1 MKHQVL
7 GKLIGNTGDP
17 HNLSMALNSP
27 FGGRR
32 GEFVRIRHQ
41 ERREEPETDVLGR
54 IVSVSRSNLLY
65 NSGMGDGVN
74 DLELMPGAKI
84 SGDSLFARVELIGYK
99 DPASGQIKIPRRP
112 MDPGAKVMTVDYHF
126 LSEFYEFSEESSLH
140 IGNLVGYDRGDNI
153 VPVFLDVNNLVTEHL
168 AVLAMTGA
176 GKSYTVGRII
186 ERLVAQ
192 FNGTVVVFDPHG
204 EYGKALLDGRL
215 QFAPEV
221 EHEDPRDATAIP
233 QIQKQITRLYENGAG
248 VLVYTPQTASFRS
261 KYAGKNTELALQ
273 FDHIE
278 MDDIQEILPGLT
290 EPQQRVLDVA
300 IRYWR
305 IIEPKEPRDI
315 NRLRFLLGD
324 GLDELRNWDQLS
336 QAEATALSSRS
347 AAVASMKLARVL
359 SEAQSFFTPA
369 LGSPTDI
376 YSMIGRSGE
385 QKGRLVIVDLQGL
398 SDTAKQIIAA
408 IVSSEVLKA
417 ASSKTAPTRPC
428 FLVYEEGH
436 SFAPAGQAAISHR
449 IIKKIA
455 GEGRKFGV
463 GFGIVSQRPSKL
475 DPDVTSQC
483 NTLITM
489 RLKNPDDQ
497 RFISKASDM
506 VSKAD
511 IDELSSLSTGEALIS
526 GRSIPAPLLV
536 KIGTKALVHGG
547 QSPEVLH
554 LWGRWNAELVEQ

>member
-1 MKHQVL
+1 MKQQIL
-7 GKLIGNTGDP
+7 GKLIGNTGAP
-17 HNLSMALNSP
+17 NNLSVALNSP
-27 FGGRR
+27 FAGRR

-41 ERREEPETDVLGR
+41 ERREEMETDVLGR

-65 NSGMGDGVN
+65 NSGMGDSVN

-126 LSEFYEFSEESSLH
+126 LSGFYEFSEQTSLH
-140 IGNLVGYDRGDNI
+140 IGNLVGYERGDNI
-153 VPVFLDVNNLVTEHL
+153 VPVYLDVNKLVTEHL

-204 EYGKALLDGRL
+204 EYGKALLNGTL
-215 QFAPEV
+215 QFAPPI
-221 EHEDPRDATAIP
+221 EHDDPRDGAAIP
-233 QIQKQITRLYENGAG
+233 EIQKQITRLHENGAG
-248 VLVYTPQTASFRS
+248 IMVYTPQNAAFRA

-300 IRYWR
+300 IRYWK
-305 IIEPKEPRDI
+305 ITEPKEPRDI

-324 GLDELRNWDQLS
+324 GLDDLRSWDQLS
-336 QAEATALSSRS
+336 QAESTALSSRS
-347 AAVASMKLARVL
+347 AAVASMKLSRVL
-359 SEAQSFFTPA
+359 NEAQSFFTPA
-369 LGSPTDI
+369 LGNPTDI
-376 YSMIGRSGE
+376 YTMIGRAGE
-385 QKGRLVIVDLQGL
+385 KKGRLVIVDLQGL

-408 IVSSEVLKA
+408 IVSSEILKA
-417 ASSKTAPTRPC
+417 ASSKTAPIRPC

-436 SFAPAGQAAISHR
+436 SFAPAGEATISHR

-463 GFGIVSQRPSKL
+463 GFAIISQRPSKL

-497 RFISKASDM
+497 RFIAKASDM
-506 VSKAD
+506 VSQAD
-511 IDELSSLSTGEALIS
+511 IDELPSLSTGEALIC

-536 KIGTKALVHGG
+536 KVGTKALLHGG

-554 LWGRWNAELVEQ
+554 LWGKWNPEEN

>member
-1 MKHQVL
+1 MKQQVL
-7 GKLIGNTGDP
+7 GKLIGNTGVP
-17 HNLSMALNSP
+17 NNLSMSLISP
-27 FGGRR
+27 FAGRR

-41 ERREEPETDVLGR
+41 ERKDEPESDVLGR
-54 IVSVSRSNLLY
+54 IVSVSRSNLLF
-65 NSGMGDGVN
+65 NSGMGDSVN

-99 DPASGQIKIPRRP
+99 DPATGQIKIPRRP
-112 MDPGAKVMTVDYHF
+112 MEPGAKVMTVDYHF
-126 LSEFYEFSEESSLH
+126 LSSFYEFSEQTSLH
-140 IGNLVGYDRGDNI
+140 IGNLVGYERGDNI
-153 VPVFLDVNNLVTEHL
+153 VPVYLDVNRLVTEHL

-204 EYGKALLDGRL
+204 EYGKALLNGTL
-215 QFAPEV
+215 QFAPEE
-221 EHEDPRDATAIP
+221 EHEDPRDRTAIP
-233 QIQKQITRLYENGAG
+233 EIQKQIRLLHEHGAG
-248 VLVYTPQTASFRS
+248 ILVYTPQTAAFRS

-300 IRYWR
+300 IRYWK
-305 IIEPKEPRDI
+305 IVEPKEPRDI

-324 GLDELRNWDQLS
+324 GLDELRSWDQLS
-336 QAEATALSSRS
+336 QAEASALSSRS
-347 AAVASMKLARVL
+347 AAVASMKLSRVL
-359 SEAQSFFTPA
+359 NEAQSFYTA
-369 LGSPTDI
+369 SMGNPTDI
-376 YSMIGRSGE
+376 HTMIGRSGE

-408 IVSSEVLKA
+408 IISSEILKA
-417 ASSKTAPTRPC
+417 ASSKTAPVRPC
-428 FLVYEEGH
+428 FLIYEEGH
-436 SFAPAGQAAISHR
+436 SFAPAGQSAISHR

-463 GFGIVSQRPSKL
+463 GFAIVSQRPSKL

-497 RFISKASDM
+497 RFIAKASDM
-506 VSKAD
+506 VSQAD
-511 IDELSSLSTGEALIS
+511 IDELPSLSTGEALIC

-536 KIGTKALVHGG
+536 KIGTKALLHGG

-554 LWGRWNAELVEQ
+554 LWGKWDGEGA